1 MSDRE
6 IMEAKG
12 LGNTK
17 KYSTST
23 SRFDT
28 KSINNPNLIE
38 GWKYKDTKFKSSKD
52 YMPDQKWHRY
62 VSFMKSGV
70 RILGYALI
78 PFNLGWA
85 VTFLILSEGIGII
98 EELV

>member
-6 IMEAKG
+6 IMDAKG
-12 LGNTK
+12 YGKRNRDSWE
-17 KYSTST
+17 YS
-23 SRFDT
+23 DT
-28 KSINNPNLIE
+28 KVELPVA
-38 GWKYKDTKFKSSKD
+38 Y
-52 YMPDQKWHRY
+52 PDAKKHQI
-62 VSFMKSGV
+62 VSFIKSGV